1 MSVDAVQDSVQ
12 DSVPLTTAQSGMW
25 MGQALAPASAR
36 HHVGISVEVG
46 GSLHPETFEAAF
58 RHVIAEAEALRVR
71 FTVGADGEPR
81 QHTGPL
87 PEWGVPYVDLSGE
100 GHPRRAATAW
110 MRADLSRP
118 FDLAR
123 GPLFRGA
130 LLRLSGSS
138 VCWYL
143 GAHHLVLDGF
153 SSSLFSRRLSDV
165 YAAMESGKP
174 PTAGEFG
181 PLRAL
186 LEDEAAYRAS
196 PGHLA
201 DRGFWLGRMAA
212 RPGPGDLAWA
222 PTPRSVE
229 AETHAAADGLALR
242 RSAVLPPGAWQAVR
256 DQAGRL
262 GVRWPV
268 LVTAAAALHVYARTA
283 GGDPVQAGEG
293 RGGRGGGEVTLG
305 LPVTSRPGEAVRTV
319 PGMASNVLPLR
330 LTVDPGRPAA
340 ELVHAVGAEMNAAL
354 AHQRYRCEDLRRDL
368 GLTGGGRLFGL
379 AVNVL
384 PFDYGRLFAG
394 RPMVMRNVAI
404 GPVEDLS
411 LTVHRDT
418 GHASATVPPADG
430 GTLRVELDADPAR
443 FTGAEAAAEA
453 RRFVHLLRGLVSDPG
468 LPAGRIDPLTG
479 GERRLFVPRTAAV
492 RHDRRPS
499 PTLPDLVER
508 WAARTPRAV
517 AVTAGETRLT
527 YGELDGQANRLA
539 RWLIRHGA
547 GPERIVAVLL
557 PRSAGLV
564 TAILAVAKTG
574 AAFLPVDPRWP
585 EERVRTIL
593 ADAQPVLTVSPGELG
608 RAEDELTAPKHP
620 EPEQHSQEHRR
631 EHHTPDATVTDADR
645 CAPLTP
651 SHAAYVIYTSG
662 STGRPKGVVVPHRS
676 IVTLLEDAAAPFG
689 FGPDDVWTM
698 FHSCAFDFSVWEMW
712 GALAHG
718 GRLVVVDHDVSRSPR
733 AFRDLL
739 VRESVT
745 VLNQT
750 PSAFL
755 ALDRAD
761 AEEPRRGREP
771 ALRLVVFGG
780 EALRPELL
788 RPWSE
793 RYGASAPGMVNMYG
807 ITETTVHATQL
818 GLDGR
823 YLAERGSP
831 VGKAVSGTRL
841 YVLDAR
847 LRPVPPGTTG
857 ELYVAGA
864 GVARGYL
871 GRPGLTA
878 SRFVADP
885 FGPPGS
891 RLYRSGD
898 LARWRADGGLEYAGR
913 ADDQIKVRGFRIEP
927 GEIETALAGAPGI
940 AHAVVAARQDGGGEG
955 DADGTRLV
963 AYVVPGA
970 ARQQGARQQGGAAE
984 PLEVAGAALREY
996 LRLRLP
1002 EHLVPSVFVRLDRL
1016 PLTANGKLD
1025 RAALPALP
1033 APVVRTARHPAP
1045 GRQPQG
1051 PQERRLAALYAE
1063 LLGVGTVGA
1072 DDGFFDLGGD
1082 SLRAARLVS
1091 RVRSELHAEIDV
1103 RDVFEHPTV
1112 AGLAARLRTRAPAVP
1127 LSAADRAG
1135 GRPVSVPLSHAQ
1147 RRLWFQQS
1155 LTGPDAS
1162 YNVPLVLRMTGGLD
1176 RDALHTALLD
1186 VTERHEP
1193 LRTVVRAGAAGPEQ
1207 HVLPVGEARVW
1218 LPDAETDAERLDEE
1232 LGAAARHAFRLES
1245 EPPLRAQL
1253 FVSCPGRGDPEC
1265 LRQEDPN
1272 RTGEHVLLLLLHH
1285 IACDAASLEP
1295 LLTDLG
1301 TAYTARRDGRAPQ
1314 WEPLP
1319 VQYADYALWQ
1329 RTVLGT
1335 GTDTDTGEGAGSGG
1349 PAGCGL
1355 EHWTRALEGLPR
1367 RIPLPADRAPDP
1379 EDADSSGDSV
1389 ELRIPADVHARLADL
1404 AASEQASLFM
1414 VVHAA
1419 LAALLTRLGA
1429 GDDIPVGSAVEGRT
1443 DASLNGL
1450 VGFFVNTVVLRTDT
1464 SGAPTFRELLSR
1476 VRESDLAAFAHQDV
1490 PFDLVVEAL
1499 NPDRSA
1505 PGQPLFQVM
1514 LTLTQ
1519 PPPEHVALPGL
1530 TTTVGAAGTGAAKF
1544 DLCLSLY
1551 EHRGAGAGCLGLDG
1565 RLEYRSALFDHA
1577 TAEAIGGRFERLL
1590 EEVSAGPDTPV
1601 PRLDILGGA
1610 ERRRLLTEWGTAV
1623 PLPGSAH
1630 RTVPQRFAEQ
1640 VRATP
1645 DAVAVRASGSGGPW
1659 ALTYAELD
1667 AWSGQLARRLAG
1679 FGVGAETPVAVLM
1692 ERSPGLVVTLLA
1704 ILRAGGAYVPLD
1716 ARSPRA
1722 RQEQVVAESR
1732 APVLVVGNGQ
1742 ESGGSWPG
1750 GPRVVEVREF
1760 GTPQDGATAGSGGA
1774 SVPVSGP
1781 AGPAG
1786 LAYVMYTSG
1795 STGVPKGVA
1804 VTHADVVALAL
1815 GTALGG
1821 QVSTPRRT
1829 LLHSPHSF
1837 DASTFEM
1844 WAPLLTGGEVVV
1856 APPGELDVGTLEQLV
1871 TAGHVNTLWLT
1882 AGLFQLV
1889 AEENPAALRTLDEVW
1904 TGGDVVSPR
1913 AVRAVREHCAGTRV
1927 VNGYGPTE
1935 TTTFATRHSVEDTDV
1950 GGPGHGP
1957 AQDSPAPD
1965 PGPGVP
1971 IGLPLDGMRAYVLD
1985 EALQPVP
1992 AGVAGELYV
2001 AGAGVARGYL
2011 GRPGLTAER
2020 FVADPFGSFGTAG
2033 ARMYRTGD
2041 LVRWLPGGVL
2051 GFVGRADG
2059 QVKLRGFR
2067 IETEEVE
2074 AVLAGHGGAGQVAV
2088 VAREPQPAQDGP
2100 GERRLVA
2107 YLVPAD
2113 GRAVDTVDWDA
2124 VREHAG
2130 RLLPDY
2136 MIPTAHVVLE
2146 RLPLTRNGKLDRAA
2160 LPAPTLPGPTRPG
2173 PDGAGAAPG
2182 TERERVLCDIVAG
2195 LLRLPSAGVTDAFF
2209 DLGGDSITA
2218 IQLVSRARSA
2228 GLRFSVRDVFKHPTV
2243 AELAAVAQE
2252 IKGKSPRAGA
2262 AGTAARGTS
2271 TSGADADVAGE
2282 ADSDSAATGPASVAE
2297 ACGPVPLTPVMHW
2310 WREHGGETT
2319 RFSQHM
2325 TLRAPLGLTRHR
2337 LVAAVQ
2343 SLLDHHH
2350 ALRLRFGAPEGPGE
2364 HAGPWTLEVPP
2375 PGAVHAEDCVKYV
2388 RSRDGGEQES
2398 SHGQALSEAVRAAED
2413 RLDPRAG
2420 RMLQAVFLD
2429 RGRDHPGRVVLVVH
2443 HFAVDGVSWRI
2454 LLPDLASAYDA
2465 VAAGKRPELPP
2476 AATSF
2481 RQWARLL
2488 AGQGEEGARK
2498 DETALWSSAL
2508 PGPGPAPADTAART
2522 PAGTATGPAG
2532 TGVAGTGPAGTGT
2545 GVERLR
2551 VTMPP
2556 GRTRALLTEVGAAFH
2571 CGVEPVLLTGFTLA
2585 LEEWRRRRGLAPGD
2599 VVLDL
2604 ESHGRP
2610 DGDGTAGADGDEGVE
2625 LSRTVGWFTSVHPVR
2640 FEPTGCDWGDVWS
2653 ATPALGQA
2661 LKQVKERLRAVPD
2674 RGVGYGVLRYLDPRT
2689 GPGLAELG
2697 TPQLGFNYLGRFGA
2711 ADDADWSPAND
2722 GDGFAGAE
2730 HRADSDQRDHGDQSD
2745 RGEDRGGT
2753 GTGSALPGGH
2763 LIDVNSLTADGP
2775 DGPVLS
2781 AEWSWAAGEFRPA
2794 EIRELADLWFSALYA
2809 LTAHAAS
2816 PGAGG
2821 RSPSDLP
2828 LTGLRQEEV
2837 DRLEESYPDLTD
2849 VLPLTSL
2856 QQGLVFH
2863 SLFAPGSPD
2872 VYQAQI
2878 VLRLRDEPDAE
2889 AMRAA
2894 ARALLERHPNLG
2906 AAFVH
2911 EDLLRPVQVLQ
2922 RAVEPPWREADLTG
2936 VAAGRREAVIRRLLH
2951 ADLRRRFTLDRPP
2964 LMRFSLFRCG
2974 DDDHRLVLT
2983 NHHLL
2988 LDGWSMP
2995 LLVRELFAL
3004 YAVHAGSS
3012 TQTALP
3018 AVTPY
3023 REHLAVLA
3031 RLDEDAARAAWRES
3045 LAGVDA
3051 ATRLTGGEI
3060 SAGAVPPQPLHIVL
3074 PDETAAALRRT
3085 AAHGGL
3091 TLNNL
3096 LLAAWALLLARSCG
3110 TRDVLFG
3117 TTVSGR
3123 RPEVAGMESMIGLF
3137 INTVPVRLTVD
3148 PGETVQELL
3157 VRFQQEQ
3164 ARMLPHHHL
3173 GLGDIQRIAGRRELF
3188 DTHVVFENYPL
3199 DRSGLEEPVPGLRVD
3214 RIEGRDAAHYPLTLV
3229 AFAGEGGLALRFDYR
3244 PDVLDRARAGT
3255 VAADLQRILTAV
3267 ASADTV
3273 PVADLLRG

>member
-1 MSVDAVQDSVQ
+1 M
-12 DSVPLTTAQSGMW
+12 
-25 MGQALAPASAR
+25 
-36 HHVGISVEVG
+36 
-46 GSLHPETFEAAF
+46 
-58 RHVIAEAEALRVR
+58 AESEALRAR
-71 FTVGADGEPR
+71 FTVGPDGEPR

-100 GHPRRAATAW
+100 RHPRRAATAW
-110 MRADLSRP
+110 MRADLARH
-118 FDLAR
+118 FDLER

-130 LLRLSGSS
+130 LLRLSASS
-138 VCWYL
+138 TCWYL

-153 SSSLFSRRLSDV
+153 SSSLFSRRLSGV
-165 YAAMESGKP
+165 YAAMENGQP

-181 PLRAL
+181 PLSAL
-186 LEDEAAYRAS
+186 LDDEAAYRAS
-196 PGHLA
+196 PAHLA
-201 DRGFWLGRMAA
+201 DRGFWLGRTAA
-212 RPGPGDLAWA
+212 RPGPGDLAWTSA
-222 PTPRSVE
+222 PRGDE
-229 AETHAAADGLALR
+229 ADARHAAADGLALR
-242 RSAVLPPGAWQAVR
+242 RSAVLPPGAWRTVR
-256 DQAGRL
+256 DQARRL

-283 GGDPVQAGEG
+283 GGNRG
-293 RGGRGGGEVTLG
+293 RIGDGRGGGEVMLG
-305 LPVTSRPGEAVRTV
+305 LPVTSRTGETVRTV

-330 LTVDPGRPAA
+330 LAVDPDRPAA
-340 ELVHAVGAEMNAAL
+340 ELVHGVAAEMKSAL

-384 PFDYGRLFAG
+384 PFDYGQQFAG

-411 LTVHRDT
+411 LTVHRDS
-418 GHASATVPPADG
+418 GHRDSRHAPDPASAGG

-443 FTGAEAAAEA
+443 FTEAEAAAEA
-453 RRFVHLLRGLVSDPG
+453 RRFVHLLRGLVHGPD

-479 GERRLFVPRTAAV
+479 GERRLFVPRGAAV
-492 RHDRRPS
+492 PHQPRPS
-499 PTLPDLVER
+499 LTLPELVER

-527 YGELDGQANRLA
+527 YGELDARANRLA
-539 RWLIRHGA
+539 RWLIRRGA

-557 PRSAGLV
+557 PRSADLV
-564 TAILAVAKTG
+564 TAILAVSKTG
-574 AAFLPVDPRWP
+574 AAYLPVDPRWP

-593 ADAQPVLTVSPGELG
+593 ADAQPLLTLSPDELD
-608 RAEDELTAPKHP
+608 RAEGESADLSPRTEHGPP
-620 EPEQHSQEHRR
+620 EP
-631 EHHTPDATVTDADR
+631 HTPDATVTDADR

-662 STGRPKGVVVPHRS
+662 STGRPKGVVVSHSS

-689 FGPDDVWTM
+689 FGTDDVWTM

-718 GRLVVVDHDVSRSPR
+718 GRLVVVGHDVSRSPR
-733 AFRDLL
+733 AFLDLL
-739 VRESVT
+739 VAEGVT

-755 ALDRAD
+755 SLDRAD
-761 AEEPRRGREP
+761 AEEPRGGREP

-788 RPWSE
+788 RPWRE
-793 RYGASAPGMVNMYG
+793 RHGASAPRMVNMYG
-807 ITETTVHATQL
+807 ITETTVHATRL
-818 GLDGR
+818 GLDDR
-823 YLAERGSP
+823 HLAGRGSP
-831 VGKAVSGTRL
+831 VGKAVAGTRL

-898 LARWRADGGLEYAGR
+898 LVRWRADGGLEYAGR
-913 ADDQIKVRGFRIEP
+913 ADDQMKVRGFRIEP
-927 GEIETALAGAPGI
+927 GEIETALAGAPGV
-940 AHAVVAARQDGGGEG
+940 AHAAVAARQDG
-955 DADGTRLV
+955 DGAAQEARLV
-963 AYVVPGA
+963 AYVVPEGGA
-970 ARQQGARQQGGAAE
+970 PQQGRAAGPFE
-984 PLEVAGAALREY
+984 DSGAALREH

-1002 EHLVPSVFVRLDRL
+1002 EHLLPSVFVRLDRL

-1025 RAALPALP
+1025 RSALP
-1033 APVVRTARHPAP
+1033 APAGRATPHTAA
-1045 GRQPQG
+1045 GRQPQS
-1051 PQERRLAALYAE
+1051 PQERHLAALYAE
-1063 LLGVGTVGA
+1063 LLGVGAIGA

-1082 SLRAARLVS
+1082 SLRATRLVS
-1091 RVRSELHAEIDV
+1091 RVRGELDAEIDV

-1112 AGLAARLRTRAPAVP
+1112 AGLAARLRTGVPAVA
-1127 LSAADRAG
+1127 LAAADPAG
-1135 GRPVSVPLSHAQ
+1135 VRPASVPLSHAQ

-1162 YNVPLVLRMTGGLD
+1162 YNVPLVLRMSGDLD
-1176 RDALHTALLD
+1176 KDALHTALLD
-1186 VTERHEP
+1186 VTGRHEP
-1193 LRTVVRAGAAGPEQ
+1193 LRTVVRTGAAGPEQ
-1207 HVLPVGEARVW
+1207 HVLPEGEARVW
-1218 LPDAETDAERLDEE
+1218 LPETETGTRTGTGADGLDQA
-1232 LGAAARHAFRLES
+1232 LDAAARHAFRLES

-1253 FVSCPGRGDPEC
+1253 FSPRPRPGDP
-1265 LRQEDPN
+1265 DGP
-1272 RTGEHVLLLLLHH
+1272 GEHVLLLLLHH

-1295 LLTDLG
+1295 LLTDLA
-1301 TAYTARRDGRAPQ
+1301 TAYAARRDGRAPQ

-1319 VQYADYALWQ
+1319 VRYADYALWQ

-1335 GTDTDTGEGAGSGG
+1335 STSTSTSMSTDRDTDADADTGSGG
-1349 PAGCGL
+1349 PGPDGSGPAGARTAAGHGL

-1367 RIPLPADRAPDP
+1367 RIALPADRAPDP

-1389 ELRIPADVHARLADL
+1389 ELRIPAGVHARLADL

-1429 GDDIPVGSAVEGRT
+1429 GDDIPVGTAVEGRT

-1464 SGAPTFRELLSR
+1464 SRAPTFRELLSR

-1499 NPDRSA
+1499 NPERSA

-1519 PPPEHVALPGL
+1519 APPEHVALPGL
-1530 TTTVGAAGTGAAKF
+1530 TTTVGAVGTGAAKF

-1551 EHRGAGAGCLGLDG
+1551 EHRGADAGCLGLDG
-1565 RLEYRSALFDHA
+1565 RLEYRSALFGHG
-1577 TAEAIGGRFERLL
+1577 TAEALGRRFERLL

-1601 PRLDILGGA
+1601 HRLDVLGGR
-1610 ERRRLLTEWGTAV
+1610 ERHRLLAEWGTAGA
-1623 PLPGSAH
+1623 LPGSAH

-1640 VRATP
+1640 VHATP
-1645 DAVAVRASGSGGPW
+1645 HAVAVRAPGSDGQG

-1667 AWSGQLARRLAG
+1667 ARSERLSRRLAG
-1679 FGVGAETPVAVLM
+1679 AGVGAETPVAVLM
-1692 ERSPGLVVTLLA
+1692 ERSPALVVTLLA

-1716 ARSPRA
+1716 ARAPRA
-1722 RQEQVVAESR
+1722 RQEQVVAESG
-1732 APVLVVGNGQ
+1732 APLLLVGNGQ
-1742 ESGGSWPG
+1742 QSGGSWPG
-1750 GPRVVEVREF
+1750 NPHVLEVQGTAGPVEGRE
-1760 GTPQDGATAGSGGA
+1760 DGAAPGGGGGPA
-1774 SVPVSGP
+1774 PVSAPGGPPAGP

-1804 VTHADVVALAL
+1804 VTHADIVALAL
-1815 GTALGG
+1815 CPSPGG
-1821 QVSTPRRT
+1821 QRGTPRRT

-1856 APPGELDVGTLEQLV
+1856 APPGELDVVTLEQLL

-1889 AEENPAALRTLDEVW
+1889 AEENPAALRGLDEVW

-1913 AVRAVREHCAGTRV
+1913 AVGAVRAHCAGTRV
-1927 VNGYGPTE
+1927 INGYGPTE
-1935 TTTFATRHSVEDTDV
+1935 TTAFATRHAVGDSDADRRGKDGTDS
-1950 GGPGHGP
+1950 GTASGPGT
-1957 AQDSPAPD
+1957 
-1965 PGPGVP
+1965 GVP
-1971 IGLPLDGMRAYVLD
+1971 IGGPLDGMRVYVLD

-1992 AGVAGELYV
+1992 EGVAGELYV

-2020 FVADPFGSFGTAG
+2020 FVADPFAPFGTAG

-2067 IETEEVE
+2067 IETGEVE
-2074 AVLAGHGGAGQVAV
+2074 AVLAGHCGAGQVAV
-2088 VAREPQPAQDGP
+2088 VARDEPGPGGDGP

-2113 GRAVDTVDWDA
+2113 GQAADTVDWEA
-2124 VREHAG
+2124 LREHAG

-2136 MIPTAHVVLE
+2136 MVPTAHVVLE

-2160 LPAPTLPGPTRPG
+2160 LPVPTRPV
-2173 PDGAGAAPG
+2173 PVGAGAAPG

-2195 LLRLPSAGVTDAFF
+2195 LLRLPSAGVTDGFF
-2209 DLGGDSITA
+2209 DMGGDSITA

-2243 AELAAVAQE
+2243 AELATVAQE
-2252 IKGKSPRAGA
+2252 IKRRSPRAGPVDTA
-2262 AGTAARGTS
+2262 AGDTS
-2271 TSGADADVAGE
+2271 TAGADAAREADGE
-2282 ADSDSAATGPASVAE
+2282 AAASAAVAE

-2325 TLRAPLGLTRHR
+2325 TLRAPLGLTRQR
-2337 LVAAVQ
+2337 LTAAVQ
-2343 SLLDHHH
+2343 ALLDHHH
-2350 ALRLRFGAPEGPGE
+2350 ALRLRFAAPQGPGE

-2375 PGAVHAEDCVKYV
+2375 PGAVRAEDCVRYV
-2388 RSRDGGEQES
+2388 GSRDGVRHES
-2398 SHGQALSEAVRAAED
+2398 DHGRELSEAVRAAQE

-2420 RMLQAVFLD
+2420 RMLQAVFVD
-2429 RGRDHPGRVVLVVH
+2429 RGPERPGRVVLVVH

-2454 LLPDLASAYDA
+2454 LLPDLASAYHA
-2465 VAAGKRPELPP
+2465 VAAGRRPELPP
-2476 AATSF
+2476 ATTSF

-2488 AGQGEEGARK
+2488 ARQGEEGARK

-2508 PGPGPAPADTAART
+2508 PGAGPAHADTAARA
-2522 PAGTATGPAG
+2522 PAGTGTGLAATGPAG
-2532 TGVAGTGPAGTGT
+2532 AGLVGPAPAGAGT

-2571 CGVEPVLLTGFTLA
+2571 CGAEPVLLTGFTLA
-2585 LEEWRRRRGLAPGD
+2585 MEEWRRRRGLAPGD

-2610 DGDGTAGADGDEGVE
+2610 DGDGTAGADGEEGVE

-2640 FEPTGCDWGDVWS
+2640 FESTGCDWGDVWN

-2661 LKQVKERLRAVPD
+2661 LKRVKERLRAVPE

-2689 GPGLAELG
+2689 GPGLAGLG

-2711 ADDADWSPAND
+2711 ADDADFSPAD
-2722 GDGFAGAE
+2722 AGGGFAGGD
-2730 HRADSDQRDHGDQSD
+2730 HADSDRNGHADSD
-2745 RGEDRGGT
+2745 RTGQADLPDRRDEGGT
-2753 GTGSALPGGH
+2753 GTHAALPGGH
-2763 LIDVNSLTADGP
+2763 LIDVNSLTADGS

-2781 AEWSWAAGEFRPA
+2781 AEWSWAAGVFRRA

-2809 LTAHAAS
+2809 LVAHAAS

-2828 LTGLRQEEV
+2828 LTGLRQVEV
-2837 DRLEESYPDLTD
+2837 DRLEESYPHLTD

-2878 VLRLRDEPDAE
+2878 VLRLRDEPDAD

-2911 EDLLRPVQVLQ
+2911 QDLLRPVQVLQ
-2922 RAVEPPWREADLTG
+2922 RTVEPPWREVDVTG

-2964 LMRFSLFRCG
+2964 LMRFSLLRCG
-2974 DDDHRLVLT
+2974 ESDHRLVLT

-3004 YAVHAGSS
+3004 YAVHAGSAARTS
-3012 TQTALP
+3012 LP

-3031 RLDEDAARAAWRES
+3031 RLDEDAARAAWQEA
-3045 LAGVDA
+3045 LDGVDA

-3074 PDETAAALRRT
+3074 PDETTAALRRT
-3085 AAHGGL
+3085 AANGGL
-3091 TLNNL
+3091 TLSNV

-3157 VRFQQEQ
+3157 ARFQQEQ

-3199 DRSGLEEPVPGLRVD
+3199 DRSGLEEPVPGLRVEAV
-3214 RIEGRDAAHYPLTLV
+3214 EGRDAAHYPLTLV

-3244 PDVLDRARAGT
+3244 PDVLDRARAET
-3255 VAADLQRILTAV
+3255 IAAGLQRILTAV
-3267 ASADTV
+3267 AARDTV
-3273 PVADLLRG
+3273 PVADVLSG

>member
-1 MSVDAVQDSVQ
+1 MSVLPAGGRADEGRDATHGTVQGE
-12 DSVPLTTAQSGMW
+12 VPLTTAQSGMW
-25 MGQALAPASAR
+25 LGQALAPGSAR
-36 HHVGISVEVG
+36 YHVGISVEVG
-46 GSLHPETFEAAF
+46 GSLDAETFEAAF
-58 RHVIAEAEALRVR
+58 RHVIAEAEGLRAR

-81 QHTGPL
+81 QHTGRL
-87 PEWGVPYVDLSGE
+87 PHWRVPFVDVSGE
-100 GHPRRAATAW
+100 PRPRSAATAW
-110 MRADLSRP
+110 MRRDLARP

-130 LLRLSGSS
+130 LLRLSESS
-138 VCWYL
+138 TCWYL

-174 PTAGEFG
+174 PTAAEFG
-181 PLRAL
+181 PLSTL
-186 LEDEAAYRAS
+186 LDDEAAYRAS

-201 DRGFWLGRMAA
+201 DRGFWLGRMAG
-212 RPGPGDLAWA
+212 RPGPGDLGWTS
-222 PTPRSVE
+222 TPR
-229 AETHAAADGLALR
+229 ETGSPGRSAAAGLAVR
-242 RSAVLPPGAWQAVR
+242 RSAVLPAAVWQTVR
-256 DQAGRL
+256 EQARRL
-262 GVRWPV
+262 DVPWPA
-268 LVTAAAALHVYARTA
+268 LVTTAAALLAHARTGAAHVQGDGA
-283 GGDPVQAGEG
+283 G
-293 RGGRGGGEVTLG
+293 GGRGRDGGEVMLG
-305 LPVTSRPGEAVRTV
+305 LPVACRVNEDVRTA

-330 LTVDPGRPAA
+330 LPVHADRPAA
-340 ELVHAVGAEMNAAL
+340 ELVRAVGAEMTSAL
-354 AHQRYRCEDLRRDL
+354 AHQRYRYEDLRRDL

-411 LTVHRDT
+411 VTVHRDACAWGT
-418 GHASATVPPADG
+418 PGSSPQAEGRGWGCPQAEGRG
-430 GTLRVELDADPAR
+430 GLRIELDADPAR
-443 FTGAEAAAEA
+443 FTGSEAGAEA
-453 RRFVHLLRGLVSDPG
+453 RRFAQLLRRLASDPDR
-468 LPAGRIDPLTG
+468 PAGRIDPLTA
-479 GERRLFVPRTAAV
+479 GERRLFVPRHAA
-492 RHDRRPS
+492 RETRETQAREPQARESRARDAEAQGTQAQETPL
-499 PTLPDLVER
+499 TLPELVER
-508 WAARTPRAV
+508 WAVRTPQAV
-517 AVTAGETRLT
+517 AVTSGESGSGSEDLT
-527 YGELDGQANRLA
+527 YAELDARANRLA
-539 RWLIRHGA
+539 GWLVRHGA
-547 GPERIVAVLL
+547 GPERTVAVLL
-557 PRSAGLV
+557 PRSSELV
-564 TAILAVAKTG
+564 TAVLAVAKSG
-574 AAFLPVDPRWP
+574 AAFLPLDPRWP
-585 EERVRTIL
+585 EERVRTVL
-593 ADAQPVLTVSPGELG
+593 ADARPVLTLSPDQLA
-608 RAEDELTAPKHP
+608 RAEGESRARP
-620 EPEQHSQEHRR
+620 EHR
-631 EHHTPDATVTDADR
+631 TADGTVTDAGR
-645 CAPLTP
+645 SAPLMP

-718 GRLVVVDHDVSRSPR
+718 GRLVVVGHDVSRSPR
-733 AFRDLL
+733 AFLDLL
-739 VRESVT
+739 VREGVT

-750 PSAFL
+750 PTAFL
-755 ALDRAD
+755 SLDRAD
-761 AEEPRRGREP
+761 AEEPHRGREL

-780 EALRPELL
+780 EALRPERL
-788 RPWSE
+788 RPWYE
-793 RYGASAPGMVNMYG
+793 RHGPSAPRMVNMYG
-807 ITETTVHATQL
+807 ITETTVHATR
-818 GLDGR
+818 LDLHGGH
-823 YLAERGSP
+823 LAEPGSP
-831 VGKAVSGTRL
+831 AGRAIPGTRL
-841 YVLDAR
+841 YVLDER

-913 ADDQIKVRGFRIEP
+913 ADDQLKVRGFRIEP
-927 GEIETALAGAPGI
+927 GEIETALADAPGV
-940 AHAVVAARQDGGGEG
+940 AHAVVAARPDRGAA
-955 DADGTRLV
+955 ADETRLV
-963 AYVVPGA
+963 AYVVPDTAPQQDGTDDPSEGFGA
-970 ARQQGARQQGGAAE
+970 
-984 PLEVAGAALREY
+984 PLREY
-996 LRLRLP
+996 LRARLP
-1002 EHLVPSVFVRLDRL
+1002 EHLVPSVFVRLGRL

-1025 RAALPALP
+1025 RAALPAPSALP
-1033 APVVRTARHPAP
+1033 APQPAP
-1045 GRQPQG
+1045 RKQPQS
-1051 PQERRLAALYAE
+1051 PQERRLAALYSE
-1063 LLGVGTVGA
+1063 LLGAGHLVGA

-1082 SLRAARLVS
+1082 SLLATRLVS
-1091 RVRSELHAEIDV
+1091 RVRRELNARIDV
-1103 RDVFEHPTV
+1103 RDVFRHPTV
-1112 AGLAARLRTRAPAVP
+1112 AGLAARLRTHTPELP
-1127 LSAADRAG
+1127 LSAAEPAG
-1135 GRPVSVPLSHAQ
+1135 ERPESVPLSHAQ

-1162 YNVPLVLRMTGGLD
+1162 YNVPLALRMTGDPD
-1176 RDALHTALLD
+1176 RDALRTALSD

-1193 LRTVVRAGAAGPEQ
+1193 LRTVVRPGTAGPEQ
-1207 HVLPVGEARVW
+1207 HVLPPGEARVW
-1218 LPDAETDAERLDEE
+1218 LPDVQTRADRLDEE

-1253 FVSCPGRGDPEC
+1253 FTTRP
-1265 LRQEDPN
+1265 
-1272 RTGEHVLLLLLHH
+1272 GEHVLLLLLHH
-1285 IACDAASLEP
+1285 IACDAASLAP
-1295 LLTDLG
+1295 LLADLG
-1301 TAYTARRDGRAPQ
+1301 TAYAARREGRAPR

-1335 GTDTDTGEGAGSGG
+1335 GGEADGTAGAAARGI
-1349 PAGCGL
+1349 
-1355 EHWTRALEGLPR
+1355 EHWTRALGGLPR

-1379 EDADSSGDSV
+1379 EQADSAGDSV
-1389 ELRIPADVHARLADL
+1389 ALRIPADVHTGLADL

-1429 GDDIPVGSAVEGRT
+1429 GTDIPVGSAVEGRAET
-1443 DASLNGL
+1443 SLDGL

-1464 SGAPTFRELLSR
+1464 SQAPTFRELLRR

-1499 NPDRSA
+1499 NPERSA

-1514 LTLTQ
+1514 LTLTA
-1519 PPPEHVALPGL
+1519 PPPERLALPGL
-1530 TTTVGAAGTGAAKF
+1530 TTSVGTVGTGAAKF

-1551 EHRGAGAGCLGLDG
+1551 EHRGADGGCLGLDG
-1565 RLEYRSALFDHA
+1565 RLEYRSALFDPA
-1577 TAEAIGGRFERLL
+1577 TAQALGGRFERLL
-1590 EEVSAGPDTPV
+1590 EQVAAAADTAVHRLEVVGE
-1601 PRLDILGGA
+1601 A
-1610 ERRRLLTEWGTAV
+1610 ERHRLLTEWGTAAA
-1623 PLPGSAH
+1623 LPGSAH
-1630 RTVPQRFAEQ
+1630 RTVPQRFTEQ

-1645 DAVAVRASGSGGPW
+1645 DAVAVRVPGAAGPA

-1667 AWSGQLARRLAG
+1667 TRSERLARHLARC
-1679 FGVGAETPVAVLM
+1679 GVGAETPVAVLM
-1692 ERSPGLVVTLLA
+1692 ERSAGLVVALLA

-1716 ARSPRA
+1716 ARAPRP
-1722 RQEQVVAESR
+1722 RQEQVVAESG
-1732 APVLVVGNGQ
+1732 APVLLVSNGQ
-1742 ESGGSWPG
+1742 ESAGGWPG
-1750 GPRVVEVREF
+1750 GPRVVEVEGDGGPSPR
-1760 GTPQDGATAGSGGA
+1760 GAQDGAVLGAAAGTGAAESVTAPDPAGTPGPC
-1774 SVPVSGP
+1774 VPSGP
-1781 AGPAG
+1781 SDDPAG

-1804 VTHADVVALAL
+1804 VTHADIVALAL
-1815 GTALGG
+1815 GPALGRRG
-1821 QVSTPRRT
+1821 RTRRRT

-1844 WAPLLTGGEVVV
+1844 WGPLLTGGEVVV
-1856 APPGELDVGTLEQLV
+1856 APPGDLDVRTLEQLV
-1871 TAGHVNTLWLT
+1871 TAEQVNTLWLT

-1889 AEENPAALRTLDEVW
+1889 AEENPAALRTLEEIW

-1913 AVRAVREHCAGTRV
+1913 AVRAVRTHCADTRV
-1927 VNGYGPTE
+1927 INGYGPTE
-1935 TTTFATRHSVEDTDV
+1935 TTTFATRHVV
-1950 GGPGHGP
+1950 GAAGLDADEHGEGTG
-1957 AQDSPAPD
+1957 S
-1965 PGPGVP
+1965 GPGVP
-1971 IGLPLDGMRAYVLD
+1971 IGRPLDGMRAYVLD
-1985 EALQPVP
+1985 GALQPVP
-1992 AGVAGELYV
+1992 AGVTGELYV
-2001 AGAGVARGYL
+2001 SGAGVARGYL

-2020 FVADPFGSFGTAG
+2020 FVADPFGPAG
-2033 ARMYRTGD
+2033 SRMYRTGD

-2067 IETEEVE
+2067 IETEEI
-2074 AVLAGHGGAGQVAV
+2074 AAALAGHGGAGQAAV
-2088 VAREPQPAQDGP
+2088 VAREDQP

-2113 GRAVDTVDWDA
+2113 GAEADSVDWAA

-2130 RLLPDY
+2130 RVLPDY
-2136 MIPTAHVVLE
+2136 MVPTAHVVLE

-2160 LPAPTLPGPTRPG
+2160 LPAPRREEPA
-2173 PDGAGAAPG
+2173 GAGAAPG
-2182 TERERVLCDIVAG
+2182 TERERVLCGLVAE
-2195 LLRLPSAGVTDAFF
+2195 LLRLPTAGVTDAFF

-2243 AELAAVAQE
+2243 AELATVAEE
-2252 IKGKSPRAGA
+2252 ITGKGSRSGAGS
-2262 AGTAARGTS
+2262 TATAGTS
-2271 TSGADADVAGE
+2271 TPGADAEATGETERAAGE
-2282 ADSDSAATGPASVAE
+2282 AASAKE
-2297 ACGPVPLTPVMHW
+2297 ACGPLPLTPVMHW

-2319 RFSQHM
+2319 KFSQRM
-2325 TLRAPLGLTRHR
+2325 TLRAPLGLTRDR
-2337 LVAAVQ
+2337 LAAAVQ
-2343 SLLDHHH
+2343 ALLDHHH
-2350 ALRLRFGAPEGPGE
+2350 ALRLRFGAPEGPQE
-2364 HAGPWTLEVPP
+2364 HAGSWTLEVLP
-2375 PGAVHAEDCVKYV
+2375 PGAVRAEDCVHHV
-2388 RSRDGGEQES
+2388 EAGDAAGDGKR
-2398 SHGQALSEAVRAAED
+2398 QAERLSEAVRAAED
-2413 RLDPRAG
+2413 QLDPRAG
-2420 RMLQAVFLD
+2420 RMVQAVFLD
-2429 RGRDHPGRVVLVVH
+2429 FGPGRHGRVVLVVH

-2454 LLPDLASAYDA
+2454 LLPDLASAHEA
-2465 VAAGKRPELPP
+2465 LAAGRQPELPP
-2476 AATSF
+2476 AGTSF

-2508 PGPGPAPADTAART
+2508 SGPDPALADTSART
-2522 PAGTATGPAG
+2522 PGEAGKGPS
-2532 TGVAGTGPAGTGT
+2532 GTGT

-2585 LEEWRRRRGLAPGD
+2585 LEEWRRRRGLDSGD

-2610 DGDGTAGADGDEGVE
+2610 DGDGIHAERAGEAEEVE

-2640 FEPTGCDWGDVWS
+2640 LEATGCGWGDVWQ
-2653 ATPALGQA
+2653 ATPALGRA
-2661 LKQVKERLRAVPD
+2661 LKRVKERLRAVPD

-2689 GPGLAELG
+2689 RTELAGLG

-2711 ADDADWSPAND
+2711 ADEADWSVTAE
-2722 GDGFAGAE
+2722 GDGLAVGGEGAGQE
-2730 HRADSDQRDHGDQSD
+2730 DHS
-2745 RGEDRGGT
+2745 GT
-2753 GTGSALPGGH
+2753 ESEGALPGGH
-2763 LIDVNSLTADGP
+2763 LIEVNSLTADGS

-2781 AEWSWAAGEFRPA
+2781 AEWSWAAGLFRRA
-2794 EIRELADLWFSALYA
+2794 EMRELADLWFSALYA
-2809 LTAHAAS
+2809 LTAHAAGS
-2816 PGAGG
+2816 GAGG

-2828 LTGLRQEEV
+2828 LVDLRQEDV
-2837 DRLEESYPDLTD
+2837 DQLEEHYPGLTD

-2863 SLFAPGSPD
+2863 SLFAPHTPD

-2878 VLRLRDEPDAE
+2878 VLRMRDEPDAD

-2894 ARALLERHPNLG
+2894 ARSLLQRHPNLG

-2911 EDLLRPVQVLQ
+2911 QDLPRPVQVLQ
-2922 RAVEPPWREADLTG
+2922 GAVEPPWREADLRG
-2936 VAAGRREAVIRRLLH
+2936 VSAGRREGVLHRLLH

-2964 LMRFSLFRCG
+2964 LMRFSLFHCG

-3004 YAVHAGSS
+3004 YAAHTGSDAPA
-3012 TQTALP
+3012 ALP

-3031 RLDEDAARAAWRES
+3031 QLDQDAARAAWQET

-3060 SAGAVPPQPLHIVL
+3060 SAGAVPPQPVHIVL
-3074 PDETAAALRRT
+3074 PDELTAALRRT
-3085 AAHGGL
+3085 ASHGGL
-3091 TLNNL
+3091 TLSNV

-3110 TRDVLFG
+3110 TRDVVFG

-3123 RPEVAGMESMIGLF
+3123 RPEVPGMESMIGLF

-3199 DRSGLEEPVPGLRVD
+3199 DRAGLEQPVPGLRVD
-3214 RIEGRDAAHYPLTLV
+3214 SVEGRDAAHYPLTLV
-3229 AFAGEGGLALRFDYR
+3229 AFAGEGGFALRFDYR
-3244 PDVLDRARAGT
+3244 PDVLDRGRAEAI
-3255 VAADLQRILTAV
+3255 AAGLQHILEAV
-3267 ASADTV
+3267 ASPDAV
-3273 PVADLLRG
+3273 PVADVLCG